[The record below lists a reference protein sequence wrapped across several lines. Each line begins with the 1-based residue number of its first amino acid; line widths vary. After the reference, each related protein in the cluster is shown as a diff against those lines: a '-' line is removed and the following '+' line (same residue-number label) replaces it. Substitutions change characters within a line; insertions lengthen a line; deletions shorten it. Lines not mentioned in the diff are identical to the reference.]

1 MFYIGTDIIKID
13 RLSKLSENI
22 TFLNKIFTQKEIDY
36 CNNYLDVVRHL
47 SGKYAGKESVKKALL
62 SSNIVK
68 RVSLKDIEI
77 LNRSDKSPY
86 VILNL
91 PDDVICKIS
100 ISHDGEY
107 ALAFTLIELWYQY

>member
-13 RLSKLSENI
+13 RLAKLSKDK

-36 CNNYLDVVRHL
+36 CNKYQDIVTHL

-62 SSNIVK
+62 SSGIIR

-77 LNRSDKSPY
+77 LNKSDKCPY
-86 VILNL
+86 VVLNL
-91 PDDVICKIS
+91 TNDINCKIS
-100 ISHDGEY
+100 ISHDGDY
-107 ALAFTLIELWYQY
+107 CLAFSLIEL

>member
-13 RLSKLSENI
+13 RLAKLSKDV
-22 TFLNKIFTQKEIDY
+22 TFLNKIFTQKEINY
-36 CNNYLDVVRHL
+36 CNNYSDVVTHL
-47 SGKYAGKESVKKALL
+47 SGKYAGKEAIKKALL
-62 SSNIVK
+62 SSGIVK

-86 VILNL
+86 VILTD
-91 PDDVICKIS
+91 PQDVICKIS

-107 ALAFTLIELWYQY
+107 ALAFTLIEL

>member
-1 MFYIGTDIIKID
+1 LFYIGTDIIKID
-13 RLSKLSENI
+13 RLAKLSEDI
-22 TFLNKIFTQKEIDY
+22 TFLNKIFTQNEINY
-36 CNNYLDVVRHL
+36 CSKYSDVVTHL
-47 SGKYAGKESVKKALL
+47 SGKYAGKEAVKKALL

-91 PDDVICKIS
+91 PNDINCKIS
-100 ISHDGEY
+100 ISHDGDY
-107 ALAFTLIELWYQY
+107 ALAFSLLVL

>member
-1 MFYIGTDIIKID
+1 LFYIGTDIIKID
-13 RLSKLSENI
+13 RLAKLSKDI

-36 CNNYLDVVRHL
+36 CNKYSDIVTHL
-47 SGKYAGKESVKKALL
+47 SGKYAGKEAVKKALL

-86 VILNL
+86 VILNS
-91 PDDVICKIS
+91 PKDIICKIS

-107 ALAFTLIELWYQY
+107 ALAFTLIEL